1 MQVQTEWNFFPWS
14 HWLEVPADVSYTRI
28 EKPMINL
35 AYKLS
40 VIFGLS
46 ASLWFMTGCQQPS
59 FVNLTSKN
67 LSQNPSGIYTLQT
80 EVDIQDRKVVKE
92 SVEVYLVVG
101 GETLAMTQDPLN
113 PNLWSCD
120 YKLPQGF
127 DEATYYFIAKYS
139 SKLESGGLVDR
150 EKLSDLQVFRLENRY
165 VGNLASYRGPVGV
178 EIAVQGRGFTKYD
191 SITLGGEETTTRF
204 LSENELRFTIPALP
218 AGIDYPVQLIGGPH
232 GALDIGNF
240 RIDESQLGVVP
251 TSLEI
256 QSGDSAT
263 LLFKID
269 YEASA
274 GGLPVDVKTNVPDS
288 VIMPEAI
295 IAEGDKT
302 VNIPIRGGSPGEGKL
317 IITAPGYDSV
327 EVQIKVSE

>member
-1 MQVQTEWNFFPWS
+1 M
-14 HWLEVPADVSYTRI
+14 
-28 EKPMINL
+28 
-35 AYKLS
+35 
-40 VIFGLS
+40 
-46 ASLWFMTGCQQPS
+46 
-59 FVNLTSKN
+59 
-67 LSQNPSGIYTLQT
+67 
-80 EVDIQDRKVVKE
+80 
-92 SVEVYLVVG
+92 
-101 GETLAMTQDPLN
+101 
-113 PNLWSCD
+113 
-120 YKLPQGF
+120 
-127 DEATYYFIAKYS
+127 
-139 SKLESGGLVDR
+139 
-150 EKLSDLQVFRLENRY
+150 
-165 VGNLASYRGPVGV
+165 
-178 EIAVQGRGFTKYD
+178 
-191 SITLGGEETTTRF
+191 
-204 LSENELRFTIPALP
+204 
-218 AGIDYPVQLIGGPH
+218 QLIGGPH

-317 IITAPGYDSV
+317 IITAPAYDSV